1 MVPGIRPP
9 NFISMAHILLDESG
23 DLGFSFD
30 KGSSKFFV
38 VTVIFTESKRQ
49 LEKIA
54 RKVHK
59 TLKKKYRRV
68 GVLHAYT
75 ETPITRRR
83 LLKELGGSDCSILA
97 IILNKKKVFTKFK
110 DEKPVLYNYVANILL
125 ERLFNKKP
133 IPLAKSITIIAS
145 RRETNKFLN
154 ENFKD
159 YLLKQATD
167 SHKVS
172 IKIEIA
178 TPSREK
184 SLQVTDFA
192 SWAIFRKY
200 ETGDDSYYNLIKGK
214 IAEEAP
220 LFP

>member
-1 MVPGIRPP
+1 MPY
-9 NFISMAHILLDESG
+9 ILLDESG

-30 KGSSKFFV
+30 NGSSKFFV

-54 RKVHK
+54 KKIHK
-59 TLKKKYRRV
+59 TLTGKHKKV
-68 GVLHAYT
+68 GVLHAYV
-75 ETPITRRR
+75 EMPVTRQR
-83 LLKELGGSDCSILA
+83 LLSHLNNSGCSILA

-125 ERLFNKKP
+125 DRLFNKKP
-133 IPLAKSITIIAS
+133 IPLDKNITLIAS
-145 RRETNKFLN
+145 QRETNKFLN

-159 YLLKQATD
+159 YLLKQATNK
-167 SHKVS
+167 HKVS

-178 TPSREK
+178 TPSEEK
-184 SLQVTDFA
+184 SLQVADFA

-200 ETGDDSYYNLIKGK
+200 EIGDDSYYNLIKNK